1 MVIQHDHHMVDD
13 EIVQDDSWVVCDAFF
28 KEKGLVY
35 MQLNSF
41 DDFITYKMQEIVD
54 HHPPIEIVPVKQYIP
69 DMRGGSIGS
78 LDPSKYVYEFEF
90 GQLSLHKPQVEEM
103 DGSVSTLTPHHA
115 RLRSLTYSSALY
127 VNVHQKVFT
136 VDEKTQKRTLLKLVD
151 YEKVYLGHIPIML
164 KSEYCWLKSLP
175 NNALV
180 ELGECVFDQGGYFLI
195 NGSEKVL
202 VATERMANN
211 FVYCFQKKQPSKYT
225 WFAEIRSQAEG
236 SQGVSGF
243 TVKMLANLGERSA
256 SKGQIVVSMPYI
268 NAEIPIGILFRA
280 LGCVSD
286 KDIVER
292 IVYDMNDTQMMA
304 LLRPSLEEAS
314 LIMSQEL
321 ALDFI
326 AKRGPT
332 IGVSTEGRIQYAR
345 DLLVKELL
353 PHVGTAPYCESRKA
367 YFVGYMVHR
376 LLLGCLGR
384 IAEDDRDHFGKKRV
398 DMACHL
404 MAGSFGQLFRMTM
417 KDTAKVLQRQID
429 NGKEFDLQA
438 VLRQTSRITDGLRY
452 QLATGNWGLDKGG
465 KTIRSGVS
473 QVLNRLTFMST
484 MSHLRRMNTPLE
496 RSGKLAKPRQLH
508 NTHWGMICPAETP
521 EGQSVGLVKNMA
533 LMCHITVGSLP
544 AVVYDFLNEWGL
556 ETLDE
561 VSPHQ
566 ISEMTK
572 VFLNGKWVGVH
583 GDPTMLCETLRDLRR
598 KGEIDSE
605 VAIVRDLNNNE
616 VRIFTDAGRACRP
629 LYIVNAREQ
638 KLAIKR
644 AHISRLIDSD
654 HPYGWNDLMEAGLV
668 EYIDSEEEETCMI
681 SMFVRDLVQLK
692 SYCHTYT
699 HCEIHPS
706 LILGVCAS
714 IIPFP
719 DHNQSPR
726 NCYQSA
732 MGKQA
737 MGVYATNFNVR
748 MDTLAHV
755 LNYPQKPLVCTRA
768 MEHMRFRELPAGTNA
783 IVAIMCYS
791 GYNQEDSLI
800 MNQSS
805 IDRGF
810 MRTIFYRSYSAEER
824 TAGSRVIEQFGS
836 ADPSKTYGMKKGDY
850 SKLDIDG
857 LVNPGQR
864 VLGDDI
870 LIGKISPM
878 PETEEDPN
886 RIQKYT
892 ERDCSVSLRPSENGV
907 VDQVMLSVNA
917 KGQRYTKVKVRSL
930 RVPTIGDKFASR
942 HGQKGTIGITY
953 RQEDMPFTRFG
964 VVPDIIMN
972 PHAVP
977 SRMTIGHLVECLLG
991 KVGLLA
997 GQEGDGTPFTQVTVQ
1012 EIMQRLH
1019 QLGFQKQGN
1028 EVMFHGHT
1036 GLKIPAQI
1044 FLGPTYYQR
1053 LKHMVEDKIHSRAR
1067 GPMQML
1073 TRQPMEGRGRDG
1085 GLRFGEMERDCMIS
1099 HGASKFLK
1107 ERLFDISDAYR
1118 VHVCDACGLFAVAN
1132 LTKNH
1137 FECKACK
1144 TSTVSQVLIPYAAKL
1159 LFQELMT
1166 MSIAPR
1172 LILEPA

>member
-1 MVIQHDHHMVDD
+1 MVVAQDQEMDAD

-35 MQLNSF
+35 MQLNSY

-54 HHPPIEIVPVKQYIP
+54 QHPPIEIIPVKQYIP
-69 DMRGGSIGS
+69 EMRGVVSV
-78 LDPSKYVYEFEF
+78 DPSKYVYQFEF

-103 DGSVSTLTPHHA
+103 DGSISTLTPHHA

-127 VNVHQKVFT
+127 VNVHQKVYS
-136 VDEKTQKRTLLKLVD
+136 VDDETKRRTLVKVVD

-164 KSEYCWLKSLP
+164 KSEYCWLKGLP

-180 ELGECVFDQGGYFLI
+180 ELGECVFDQGGYFLV

-202 VATERMANN
+202 VATEKMANN
-211 FVYCFQKKQPSKYT
+211 FVYCFKKKQPSKYT
-225 WFAEIRSQAEG
+225 WFAEVRSQADG
-236 SQGVSGF
+236 SQGTSGF
-243 TVKMLANLGERSA
+243 AVKMLANLGERSNHR
-256 SKGQIVVSMPYI
+256 GQIVVSMPYI
-268 NAEIPIGILFRA
+268 NAEIPIGVLFRA

-292 IVYDMNDTQMMA
+292 IVYDFADTQMMA
-304 LLRPSLEEAS
+304 LLRPSLEESAP
-314 LIMSQEL
+314 IMSQEV

-332 IGVSTEGRIQYAR
+332 TGTTREGRIQYAR
-345 DLLVKELL
+345 DLLVKEIL
-353 PHVGTAPYCESRKA
+353 PHVGTAQYCEGRKA

-376 LLLGCLGR
+376 LLLGALGR
-384 IAEDDRDHFGKKRV
+384 IDEDDRDHFGKKRI

-417 KDTAKVLQRQID
+417 KDTSKILQRQID
-429 NGKEFDLQA
+429 NGKEFDIQGVVRQA
-438 VLRQTSRITDGLRY
+438 SRITDGLRY

-465 KTIRSGVS
+465 KAVRSGVS

-496 RSGKLAKPRQLH
+496 RSGKMAKPRQLH

-521 EGQSVGLVKNMA
+521 EGQAVGLVKNMA

-544 AVVYDFLNEWGL
+544 SVVYDFLNEWGL

-561 VSPHQ
+561 INPSQVAL
-566 ISEMTK
+566 MTR
-572 VFLNGKWVGVH
+572 VFLNGKWVGMH
-583 GDPTMLCETLRDLRR
+583 ADPTMLCETLRDLRR
-598 KGEIDSE
+598 KREIDAE
-605 VAIVRDLNNNE
+605 AAIVRDVTNNE

-629 LYIVNAREQ
+629 LYIVNSRSQ
-638 KLAIKR
+638 QLQIKR
-644 AHISRLIDSD
+644 KHIGMLAGLDGGNY
-654 HPYGWNDLMEAGLV
+654 YGWAQLIEEGLV
-668 EYIDSEEEETCMI
+668 EFIDSEEEETCMI
-681 SMFVRDLVQLK
+681 SMFVSDLQTLK

-748 MDTLAHV
+748 MDSLAHV

-768 MEHMRFRELPAGTNA
+768 MEHMRFRELPAGCNT

-810 MRTIFYRSYSAEER
+810 MRTIFYRSYTAEEKIQ
-824 TAGSRVIEQFGS
+824 GSQVIEQFAS
-836 ADPSKTYGMKKGDY
+836 ADPGKTYGMKKGDY
-850 SKLDIDG
+850 SKLDVDG
-857 LVNPGQR
+857 LVNPGVR

-870 LIGKISPM
+870 LVGKTSPM
-878 PETEEDPN
+878 PEIDESKV
-886 RIQKYT
+886 QKYT

-907 VDQVMLSVNA
+907 VDQVLLTVNA
-917 KGQRYTKVKVRSL
+917 KGQPFTKVKVRSL

-942 HGQKGTIGITY
+942 HGQKGTIGITF

-991 KVGLLA
+991 KVGLLS
-997 GQEGDGTPFTQVTVQ
+997 GEEGDGTPFTQVTVQ
-1012 EIMQRLH
+1012 EIMTRLH
-1019 QLGFQKQGN
+1019 ELGFQKQGN

-1036 GLKIPAQI
+1036 GVKIPAQI

-1107 ERLFDISDAYR
+1107 ERLFDVSDAYR
-1118 VHVCDACGLFAVAN
+1118 VHVCDACGLFAIAN
-1132 LTKNH
+1132 VPKNH
-1137 FECKACK
+1137 FECRSCK